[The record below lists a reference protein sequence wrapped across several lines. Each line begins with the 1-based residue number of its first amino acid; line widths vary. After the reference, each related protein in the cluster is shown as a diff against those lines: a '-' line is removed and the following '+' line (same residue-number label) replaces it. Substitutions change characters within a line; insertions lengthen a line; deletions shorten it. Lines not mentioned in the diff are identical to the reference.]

1 MEQALSM
8 NLTQHLAM
16 TTQLQQAIHI
26 LQLSAQDLRTEVEKA
41 YLENP
46 ALEMDE
52 PVHTADS
59 SVLRADNLPAFSRYL
74 DGGGTYEQGVYS
86 GEAEAGQEPAA
97 AASLSLEDE
106 LLAQARLAFTAQP
119 ELAAAMFIIGS
130 LDSRGYL
137 AVPLPEL
144 AQAAHIALPM
154 MQRVLQRVQTFEP
167 AGVAAT
173 GLQEC
178 LRLQAERQGAYKGL
192 VAAVLD
198 RHLPDIAAGD
208 LKAIAHAEHTT
219 LKAVQRAVDFVRQ
232 LDPKPGRAYGGEPEV
247 LLEPDVI
254 VRRVDGE
261 YRITLQDNGVPQ
273 LHIAAAYRQADQ
285 YDAATQKYING
296 RLRAAEWLIRS
307 IAQRRETIKKIVT
320 EIVRRQRDFIEQGTG
335 HLHAMTMQDV
345 AAAIGVHESTVSRAV
360 ANKYVA
366 LPNGLWPLRKFFTSN
381 LAKQAGGGD
390 FIAPQVKE
398 AIEQLIQAEDKH
410 HPLSDQKLCT
420 MLADKGMAL
429 SRRTV
434 MKYREQL
441 GFPSSTKRKRY

>member
-119 ELAAAMFIIGS
+119 ELAAAMFSIGS

-273 LHIAAAYRQADQ
+273 LHIAADQ

-307 IAQRRETIKKIVT
+307 IAQRRETIKKVVT